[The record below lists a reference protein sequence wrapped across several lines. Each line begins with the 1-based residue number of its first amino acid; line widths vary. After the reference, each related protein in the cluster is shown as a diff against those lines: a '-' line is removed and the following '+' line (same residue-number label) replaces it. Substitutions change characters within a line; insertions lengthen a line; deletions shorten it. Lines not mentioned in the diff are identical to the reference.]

1 VSLTTVKPAPRSKV
15 DLFFAFSILSLQ
27 GFGGVLS
34 IVHREL
40 VEKKHWLTEEEFVE
54 DWAAAQILPGPNVVN
69 LSLMIG
75 DRSFGTAGALTAL
88 AGMLLF
94 PLLIVVAIAVLF
106 TGVADN
112 PAAQGLL
119 RGMGAVAAGLIAGT
133 GLKLMKSLNG
143 NVMGSL
149 VCWALVAITFV
160 AIALL
165 RVPLVW
171 VLFGIGGCA
180 SLWAYW
186 QLGKLEKPQ
195 GNSP

>member
-1 VSLTTVKPAPRSKV
+1 VSLTTAKPAPRSKA
-15 DLFFAFSILSLQ
+15 DLFIAFSILSLQ
-27 GFGGVLS
+27 GFGGVLG

-40 VEKKHWLTEEEFVE
+40 VEKKQWLSEEEFVE
-54 DWAAAQILPGPNVVN
+54 DWAVAQILPGPNVIN

-75 DRSFGTAGALTAL
+75 DRSFGMPGALAAM

-94 PLLIVVAIAVLF
+94 PLLILVGLAMLY

-112 PAAQGLL
+112 PAAQGAL

-133 GLKLMKSLNG
+133 GLKLIKSLHG
-143 NVMGSL
+143 NPLGSV

-171 VLFGIGGCA
+171 VLLGIGGSA

-195 GNSP
+195 GDSP

>member
-1 VSLTTVKPAPRSKV
+1 MSLTTVKPAPRSKV